1 MKHRALEA
9 TAVLLGVVLVS
20 LVVALP
26 ALAADDGHGGGG
38 REFFFQTLNLA
49 ILLGVVG
56 YFARKPLMSFF
67 ADRRAQIKGDV
78 DEAAGLLED
87 AETRYAEWQRRLIDL
102 DSESETIRSDG
113 RRRAEEEAQT
123 ILAEAQAAAERIHR
137 DAEAAVE
144 QELRRAQARL
154 RDEAASLATELAER
168 ILKEQ
173 LGAADK
179 ERLMDEFITRVEP
192 QSNRSSGS

>member
-1 MKHRALEA
+1 MKYRALA
-9 TAVLLGVVLVS
+9 TTAVLLAVALVL
-20 LVVALP
+20 LVAALP
-26 ALAADDGHGGGG
+26 AVAADDGHGGGG

-49 ILLGVVG
+49 ILLGVVV

-78 DEAAGLLED
+78 DQAAGLLHD

-113 RRRAEEEAQT
+113 RRRAEEEAQG

-137 DAEAAVE
+137 GAEAAVE

-173 LGAADK
+173 LGGADK

>member
-1 MKHRALEA
+1 MSVRTLVTAGLAALL
-9 TAVLLGVVLVS
+9 TAA
-20 LVVALP
+20 ALP
-26 ALAADDGHGGGG
+26 AFAADDGHGGGG
-38 REFFFQTLNLA
+38 KELFFQALNLA
-49 ILLGVVG
+49 ILLGVLVSS
-56 YFARKPLMSFF
+56 APTPLKAFF
-67 ADRRAQIKGDV
+67 AARRTQIKGDV
-78 DEAAGLLED
+78 DAAAALLGD

-102 DSESETIRSDG
+102 DNESETIRSDG
-113 RRRAEEEAQT
+113 RRRAEEEAQG

-154 RDEAASLATELAER
+154 REEAATLATEMAER

-179 ERLMDEFITRVEP
+179 ERLMDEFSTRVEP
-192 QSNRSSGS
+192 QSSNRSNGS